1 MPLLEIENLT
11 VEFQTSSGLFRA
23 VDRVSLTCDKGEILS
38 VVGESGSGKSVAMLA
53 LMGLLPWTARIT
65 ADRMQF
71 DGQDLRGISGRQRRR
86 IVGKDMAMI
95 FQEPMSSLNP
105 CFTVGF
111 QLGETLRFHMG
122 LNRKE
127 RRQRSIELL
136 NLVGIPAPED
146 RLSNFPHQMSGGMSQ
161 RVMIAMA
168 LACNPKLLIADEPT
182 TALDVTI
189 QAQILDLLVRLQKEH
204 GMALVLIT
212 HDMGVVAETAERVQV
227 QYAGQKV
234 EEQPVKALFRDPH
247 HPYTAALLAALPE
260 RAKVGQRLP
269 SIAGVVPGQHGRPT
283 GCLFA
288 PRCGYATV
296 ECDRGVVR
304 QGPELGLALCNYPL
318 KDGKPLGH
326 PGVMA
331 TETAGDLV

>member
-23 VDRVSLTCDKGEILS
+23 VDGVSLTCDKGEILS

-53 LMGLLPWTARIT
+53 LMGLLPWTAKIT
-65 ADRMQF
+65 ADRLQF
-71 DGQDLRGISGRQRRR
+71 DGQDLRGISARQRRR

-127 RRQRSIELL
+127 RRERSIELL

-161 RVMIAMA
+161 RVMIA
-168 LACNPKLLIADEPT
+168 
-182 TALDVTI
+182 
-189 QAQILDLLVRLQKEH
+189 
-204 GMALVLIT
+204 
-212 HDMGVVAETAERVQV
+212 
-227 QYAGQKV
+227 
-234 EEQPVKALFRDPH
+234 
-247 HPYTAALLAALPE
+247 
-260 RAKVGQRLP
+260 
-269 SIAGVVPGQHGRPT
+269 
-283 GCLFA
+283 
-288 PRCGYATV
+288 
-296 ECDRGVVR
+296 
-304 QGPELGLALCNYPL
+304 
-318 KDGKPLGH
+318 
-326 PGVMA
+326 
-331 TETAGDLV
+331 